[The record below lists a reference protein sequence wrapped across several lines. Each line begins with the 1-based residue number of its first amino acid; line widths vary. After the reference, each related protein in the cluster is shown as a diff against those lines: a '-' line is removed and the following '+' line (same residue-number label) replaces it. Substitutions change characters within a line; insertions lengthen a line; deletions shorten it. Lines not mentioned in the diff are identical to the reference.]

1 MSDVAARNSTGIRH
15 TVDRILW
22 GSHMKKLALLLFSV
36 AALSGCATYTTP
48 GAGASL
54 AGINNYAIE
63 TAFSREPAAQFPASV
78 VSVRVQGPGYYSNSN
93 RSYGRGNFSVVTT
106 RDIETD
112 EDFASLAAST
122 GVARLAPMTRI
133 LLPEDLSSTTALR
146 TGAAQLKADLLLM
159 YTIDTSFGTEVGRI
173 GPLQTVALGFFPNRK
188 SFVDATTSVM
198 LLDVRSGY
206 VYGTV
211 EATET
216 ETQRSSFWGTDAAID
231 RARRVA
237 ERASFEKALEQTKG
251 LFDSVYQEY
260 GKAG

>member
-1 MSDVAARNSTGIRH
+1 MRQF
-15 TVDRILW
+15 
-22 GSHMKKLALLLFSV
+22 ALLIFV
-36 AALSGCATYTTP
+36 FAAMSGCATYTTP

-54 AGINNYAIE
+54 AGITNYAIE

-78 VSVRVQGPGYYSNSN
+78 VSVRVQGRGY
-93 RSYGRGNFSVVTT
+93 RRGYGGGNFSVVTA

-112 EDFASLAAST
+112 QDFELLATSE

-133 LLPEDLSSTTALR
+133 LLPEDLADATGLR

-159 YTIDTSFGTEVGRI
+159 YTVDTAFGTEVGRV

-216 ETQRSSFWGTDAAID
+216 ETQRSSFWGTEAAID
-231 RARRVA
+231 RARRTA
-237 ERASFEKALEQTKG
+237 ERASFEKALEQTRD
-251 LFDSVYQEY
+251 LFRSVYEEY
-260 GKAG
+260 GQAG

>member
-1 MSDVAARNSTGIRH
+1 
-15 TVDRILW
+15 
-22 GSHMKKLALLLFSV
+22 MKHLASLLLASI
-36 AALSGCATYTTP
+36 ALCGCATYTTP
-48 GAGASL
+48 GTGASL

-78 VSVRVQGPGYYSNSN
+78 VTVRVQGTGYSSYSN

-112 EDFASLAAST
+112 EDFASLASAA

-133 LLPEDLSSTTALR
+133 LLPEDLSSSTALR

-159 YTIDTSFGTEVGRI
+159 YTVDTSFGTEVGRI

-216 ETQRSSFWGTDAAID
+216 KTQRSSLWGTEAAID
-231 RARRVA
+231 SARREA

-251 LFDSVYQEY
+251 LFGSVFEEY
-260 GKAG
+260 GKTG